1 MSEILN
7 VGGGASASPIVKA
20 VLDAIGESY
29 VVEIGMVDNPRDAN
43 SPILFRRWSNG
54 FIEQGSSEEVFNT
67 TITFPIEFSDT
78 KYALIGQG
86 FLITDVARQSL
97 NKVTTGFQVGSDVH
111 TCASNGWYA
120 FGY

>member
-1 MSEILN
+1 ML
-7 VGGGASASPIVKA
+7 GGASASPVVKA

-29 VVEIGMVDNPRDAN
+29 VVEIGTVDNPRDAN
-43 SPILFRRWSNG
+43 SPIWFRRWSNG
-54 FIEQGSSEEVFNT
+54 FIEQGSSENLADT

-86 FLITDVARQSL
+86 FLIGDVARQSL
-97 NKVTTGFQVGSDVH
+97 NRFTTGFQVGSEVH
-111 TCASNGWYA
+111 QCSSIGWYA